1 MADKNRLIEQAK
13 NILKRND
20 VDGYTVPT
28 HDLYPFQWNWD
39 AAITALGWMKVDES
53 RAWLEIE
60 MLLKGQWEN
69 GMVPHVIFHKPVDTY
84 FPGPDVWGVKNEV
97 PTTAI
102 SQPPVLV
109 SIVKMMVEQATDKAL
124 AEKKLAEMLPQ
135 LIAYHE
141 WWYNDRDPESTGLVV
156 SYHPWESGMDNS
168 PAWDKS
174 LANVPPVDYKY
185 QRKDLDHVDSDER
198 PHAEQYDRYI
208 YLVDFF
214 KNSNFDSE
222 IIYKDCP
229 YKVYDVSI
237 ISILHQATKDLV
249 SLCGL
254 SDVEKNNVT
263 WFNERLTL
271 TESAIHTLWS
281 DEHNSFLNKDAITQE
296 SSPVLTTGTML
307 VIYAELASKEQML
320 KLRPLLNN
328 WINETP
334 YAMSSTYAKCP
345 EFEPQRY
352 WRGPVWLH
360 INWLLALGADSYG
373 LTEESVQL
381 KSASEQLVV
390 DFGYYEYFNSKTGAG
405 CGGADFSWTA
415 AIALHWFL

>member
-1 MADKNRLIEQAK
+1 MTDKKVLIEQAK

-69 GMVPHVIFHKPVDTY
+69 GMVPHIIFHKPVDTY
-84 FPGPDVWGVKNEV
+84 FPGPDVWGVKNDI

-109 SIVKMMVEQATDKAL
+109 SVVKMMLEQATDKAL
-124 AEKKLAEMLPQ
+124 AESKLAEMLPK
-135 LIAYHE
+135 LIAYHQ
-141 WWYNDRDPESTGLVV
+141 WWYNDRDPENTGLVV

-168 PAWDKS
+168 PAWDES
-174 LANVPPVDYKY
+174 LAAVPPVNYTYK
-185 QRKDLDHVDSDER
+185 RKDLDHVDSDER
-198 PHAEQYDRYI
+198 PHAEQYDRYL

-222 IIYKDCP
+222 VIYKNCP
-229 YKVYDVSI
+229 YKVYDLGI
-237 ISILHQATKDLV
+237 ISILHKATKDLIY
-249 SLCGL
+249 LCNQ
-254 SDVEKNNVT
+254 SNTNEQEVT
-263 WFNERLTL
+263 WFNEQLAL
-271 TESAIHTLWS
+271 TEKGINTLWS
-281 DEHNSFLNKDAITQE
+281 NEHNSFLNKDVITQKL
-296 SSPVLTTGTML
+296 SRVLTTGTML
-307 VIYAELASKEQML
+307 VIYAELASAEQMNVL
-320 KLRPLLNN
+320 KPLLNE
-328 WINETP
+328 WLNETK
-334 YAMSSTYAKCP
+334 YCMSSTYAKC
-345 EFEPQRY
+345 EAFEPQRY

-360 INWLLALGADSYG
+360 INWMIALGADSYG
-373 LTEESVQL
+373 LAEESAKL
-381 KSASEQLVV
+381 KSDSEELLTK
-390 DFGYYEYFNSKTGAG
+390 FGYFEYFNSETGVG
-405 CGGADFSWTA
+405 CGGDDFSWTA